1 MVRFKNRWII
11 AEIIF
16 PDSPPFEDSP
26 NTEKR
31 LDGKQILQSIRR
43 NIAHNFGDHGAGS
56 VANSLSLKYHSA
68 ITRLCIFRI
77 AREYKDM
84 LHAAL
89 TLTTSLSEYD
99 VCIRVL
105 HVSGTIRKVQEAAIR
120 YNREAILNTSSDTQ
134 EEDLDTSKNDIMAIE
149 N

>member
-1 MVRFKNRWII
+1 
-11 AEIIF
+11 
-16 PDSPPFEDSP
+16 
-26 NTEKR
+26 
-31 LDGKQILQSIRR
+31 
-43 NIAHNFGDHGAGS
+43 
-56 VANSLSLKYHSA
+56 
-68 ITRLCIFRI
+68 
-77 AREYKDM
+77 M
-84 LHAAL
+84 LHATL
-89 TLTTSLSEYD
+89 TLTTSLSDYD